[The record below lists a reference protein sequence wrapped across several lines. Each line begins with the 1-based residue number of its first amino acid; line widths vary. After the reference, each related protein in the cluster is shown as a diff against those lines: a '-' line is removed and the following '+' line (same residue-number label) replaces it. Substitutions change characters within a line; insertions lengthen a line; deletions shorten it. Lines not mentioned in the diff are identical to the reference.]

1 MNKPGANATNANIQ
15 KSSGR
20 IFAIGDIHGCAAELE
35 ALLTKIAPRQEDQ
48 VVFLGDYIDRGAGS
62 RQVIDIVLQL
72 AKRCQ
77 VVTLKGNHEA
87 MFLDFL
93 EHPETSGAGLFIL
106 NGGAATLANY
116 VTADGAI
123 ELPEEHLR
131 FLHELKLF
139 HETDEY
145 FFVHA
150 GVPDISLKDVN
161 AQKHAQLLMWSR
173 FPFLQSEFQWEKLV
187 VHGHTPVGEVET
199 HPNRLNLDTG
209 CVYGSKLSA
218 VNLGTREVFQV
229 EKGTASAT
237 PIFPREASSSRISMR
252 FKGELP
258 VYAKRGDE
266 AVRNYRT
273 LNYNQFGILMKE
285 LSQKHDY
292 ALMAGDQIEGTIG
305 DDPEKA
311 VKFSGTVV
319 RCEARSGTV
328 VYGVRIERVSGDV
341 GDPKWI
347 ERPTE

>member
-1 MNKPGANATNANIQ
+1 MKHSDDSLSPTSQ

-20 IFAIGDIHGCAAELE
+20 IFAIGDIHGCATELE
-35 ALLTKIAPRQEDQ
+35 ALLSKIAPQADDL
-48 VVFLGDYIDRGAGS
+48 VVFLGDYIDRGPSS
-62 RQVIDIVLQL
+62 RQVIDMVLQL
-72 AKRCQ
+72 AKRCR
-77 VVTLKGNHEA
+77 VVSLKGNHEA

-116 VTADGAI
+116 MTPDGGI
-123 ELPEEHLR
+123 ELPEEHIK
-131 FLHELKLF
+131 FLHDLKLF
-139 HETDEY
+139 FETDEY

-150 GVPDISLKDVN
+150 GVPDIPLTEINVEE
-161 AQKHAQLLMWSR
+161 HAQLLMWSR
-173 FPFLQSEFQWEKLV
+173 FPFLQSEFQWEKLI
-187 VHGHTPVGEVET
+187 VHGHTPVSEVET

-218 VNLGTREVFQV
+218 VNLKTREVIQV
-229 EKGTASAT
+229 GKGATSAS

-266 AVRNYRT
+266 ASRNYRT

-285 LSQKHDY
+285 LSLKHDY
-292 ALMAGDQIEGTIG
+292 ALMAGDNIEGTIG

-311 VKFSGTVV
+311 VKFAGTVV
-319 RCEARSGTV
+319 RCEARSGAV
-328 VYGVRIERVSGDV
+328 VYGVRIDRVSGDI
-341 GDPKWI
+341 GDPTWI